1 MNDESSET
9 KPQAVNGDK
18 RAWGRRV
25 RAAAVWFVALE
36 LSFYF
41 CILKHIDLKW
51 FELHGEYLTAGLFFV
66 VSGLTATDI
75 FRRQK

>member
-1 MNDESSET
+1 MDEERPET
-9 KPQAVNGDK
+9 KLPAANGDK
-18 RAWGRRV
+18 RAWSRRV

-51 FELHGEYLTAGLFFV
+51 FKLHGEYLTAGLFFV